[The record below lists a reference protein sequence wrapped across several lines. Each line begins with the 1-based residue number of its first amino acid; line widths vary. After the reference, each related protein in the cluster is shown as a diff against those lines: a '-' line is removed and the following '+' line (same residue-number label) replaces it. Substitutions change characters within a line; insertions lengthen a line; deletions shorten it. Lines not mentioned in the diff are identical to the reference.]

1 MNAPIFFGRDKSQVL
16 YSRLDFY
23 KTFLMDSWTFLLP
36 TFPPNPPQRCEDVS
50 FLCWFGVALNWGTGK
65 TWQINFLSPFLL
77 TEFLARR
84 RERDRRSKGA
94 PFLRYH
100 NSEGGNACNAGPS
113 TSSKST
119 TVFDTEIYRKIFVFR
134 HNESSIQNLHNRSLS
149 NTWTSFTGFHGSHRT
164 MFVILP
170 VWSTWPAV
178 MSQIRTWIKNS
189 SMPWKVLQSEWFA
202 VWVGIKLPDLV
213 LIFGCKLAAGNLGQW
228 FLIRL
233 LAGMRLLH
241 KGNFHVVAGGWGKG
255 SWQWSCADSRDYHPL
270 SWLIL
275 LGVAAAVTRLCYER
289 CPNWMHSW
297 MVPTTNKVRGCL
309 AEDSHIISC
318 ILLRSVSEASRD
330 SGNTNQLKEDYL
342 FPSFLPQKR
351 KIIQQLPCLVGC
363 ESTGHDY
370 ADSKLLGEQGVLG
383 PFSEVTKDE
392 VRRHSI
398 LFDTC
403 VCWYRLGIPKE
414 PGNMPCQKPRWGVHC
429 YSGPLCA
436 RKAWP

>member
-1 MNAPIFFGRDKSQVL
+1 M
-16 YSRLDFY
+16 
-23 KTFLMDSWTFLLP
+23 KTFPFFAGLVLLSTEVLERRGKSTFWARSSW
-36 TFPPNPPQRCEDVS
+36 PNSWHAAVS
-50 FLCWFGVALNWGTGK
+50 GTGDPRVHCFCVITTLK
-65 TWQINFLSPFLL
+65 GETHVTLVQAPPPSQLL
-77 TEFLARR
+77 YLIQ
-84 RERDRRSKGA
+84 
-94 PFLRYH
+94 
-100 NSEGGNACNAGPS
+100 
-113 TSSKST
+113 KST
-119 TVFDTEIYRKIFVFR
+119 EKSLFFR

-149 NTWTSFTGFHGSHRT
+149 NTWTSLTGFHGSHRT

-228 FLIRL
+228 FLMRL
-233 LAGMRLLH
+233 LAGMSLLH

-255 SWQWSCADSRDYHPL
+255 SWQWSCADSGDYHPL

-289 CPNWMHSW
+289 CPNWMHNW

-330 SGNTNQLKEDYL
+330 SGNTYQLKEDYL

>member
-1 MNAPIFFGRDKSQVL
+1 MEIDYECSYFLWPWQV
-16 YSRLDFY
+16 S
-23 KTFLMDSWTFLLP
+23 SPLLP
-36 TFPPNPPQRCEDVS
+36 PRFLQNLSHEHFCSQLFPQIPQKGVKMFPFFAGLVLLSTEVLERLGKSTFWARSSWPNSWHAAVS
-50 FLCWFGVALNWGTGK
+50 GTGDPTVHRFCVITTLK
-65 TWQINFLSPFLL
+65 GETHVKCWSKYLL
-77 TEFLARR
+77 QVNYCIWYRNLQ
-84 RERDRRSKGA
+84 KK
-94 PFLRYH
+94 
-100 NSEGGNACNAGPS
+100 
-113 TSSKST
+113 SS
-119 TVFDTEIYRKIFVFR
+119 FFR
-134 HNESSIQNLHNRSLS
+134 HNESSIQNLHNRSPS

-189 SMPWKVLQSEWFA
+189 SMPWKVLQSEWFG

-213 LIFGCKLAAGNLGQW
+213 LIFGCKLG
-228 FLIRL
+228 
-233 LAGMRLLH
+233 
-241 KGNFHVVAGGWGKG
+241 
-255 SWQWSCADSRDYHPL
+255 
-270 SWLIL
+270 
-275 LGVAAAVTRLCYER
+275 
-289 CPNWMHSW
+289 PNWIECIIGWYQRLTS
-297 MVPTTNKVRGCL
+297 TNKVRGCL

-318 ILLRSVSEASRD
+318 ILLWSVSEASRD

-351 KIIQQLPCLVGC
+351 KIIQQLPCPVGC

-403 VCWYRLGIPKE
+403 VCW
-414 PGNMPCQKPRWGVHC
+414 
-429 YSGPLCA
+429 
-436 RKAWP
+436 